1 MVYRSLVL
9 SNHSP
14 LHVGLRKDYACRLRV
29 RNNKGGVIRSGEQ
42 SPTRETL
49 PHFFASRHSISI
61 GESFAA
67 DILRCMTS
75 TVRKPSFSQKN
86 STFSGSTSR
95 PSPLRRKRPSASVCT
110 MKKRVVPLT

>member
-1 MVYRSLVL
+1 MVHRSLVL
-9 SNHSP
+9 SNRSP
-14 LHVGLRKDYACRLRV
+14 LHVGLRKDYARRRRV
-29 RNNKGGVIRSGEQ
+29 RNNKGGEIRSGE
-42 SPTRETL
+42 SPTRERL

-95 PSPLRRKRPSASVCT
+95 PSPLRRKRPSSSV
-110 MKKRVVPLT
+110 